1 MTSLIETIARTPADI
16 RRPSFPI
23 NYGGQA
29 LTGLAIILTAF
40 GGLAA
45 WSATAPLSTAA
56 IAAGTVVVD
65 SNRKTVQHL
74 QGGIVRDILV
84 RDGIRVQE
92 GDVLLRLDPTQ
103 SRAMSQMLQGQV
115 DAGRAEE
122 ARLLAERE
130 GARALAFPSD
140 LHARARTE
148 TSLSELLSGQERL
161 FQARR
166 QSIEGQTS
174 ILRNRIAQSN
184 DQISGLQLQESAK
197 QRQMALVKQ
206 ELDGLRSLAERGNAP
221 QNKVLA
227 FEREV
232 EQLNADR
239 GDILARIATVRQAI
253 GEAELQI
260 TQTRKSFLE
269 SVETDL
275 KNVQV
280 RLFEVTERFNANK
293 AELSRME
300 IRAPVT
306 GVVVDM
312 AVHSVDGVV
321 TPGGRILDIVP
332 EDDLLVIEAQV
343 RPNDIDG
350 LHIGMPA
357 DIRFPTFN
365 RRTTPTFHGTV
376 TRLSAD
382 RLVDPRTNVPFFSA
396 RIKIDPE
403 SKEHMTGLTV
413 MPGMPTEVILKKGER
428 TLMSYLMAPLEDT
441 FIKAL
446 RE

>member
-65 SNRKTVQHL
+65 SNRKTIQHL

-148 TSLSELLSGQERL
+148 TSLSELLSGQEHRGSDL
-161 FQARR
+161 DPAQPYRPVERPDQRASVAGIGQAAPDG
-166 QSIEGQTS
+166 SGQAGTGRS
-174 ILRNRIAQSN
+174 AQS
-184 DQISGLQLQESAK
+184 G
-197 QRQMALVKQ
+197 
-206 ELDGLRSLAERGNAP
+206 
-221 QNKVLA
+221 
-227 FEREV
+227 
-232 EQLNADR
+232 
-239 GDILARIATVRQAI
+239 
-253 GEAELQI
+253 
-260 TQTRKSFLE
+260 
-269 SVETDL
+269 
-275 KNVQV
+275 
-280 RLFEVTERFNANK
+280 
-293 AELSRME
+293 
-300 IRAPVT
+300 
-306 GVVVDM
+306 
-312 AVHSVDGVV
+312 
-321 TPGGRILDIVP
+321 
-332 EDDLLVIEAQV
+332 
-343 RPNDIDG
+343 
-350 LHIGMPA
+350 
-357 DIRFPTFN
+357 
-365 RRTTPTFHGTV
+365 
-376 TRLSAD
+376 
-382 RLVDPRTNVPFFSA
+382 
-396 RIKIDPE
+396 
-403 SKEHMTGLTV
+403 
-413 MPGMPTEVILKKGER
+413 
-428 TLMSYLMAPLEDT
+428 
-441 FIKAL
+441 
-446 RE
+446 

>member
-1 MTSLIETIARTPADI
+1 
-16 RRPSFPI
+16 
-23 NYGGQA
+23 
-29 LTGLAIILTAF
+29 
-40 GGLAA
+40 
-45 WSATAPLSTAA
+45 
-56 IAAGTVVVD
+56 
-65 SNRKTVQHL
+65 
-74 QGGIVRDILV
+74 
-84 RDGIRVQE
+84 
-92 GDVLLRLDPTQ
+92 
-103 SRAMSQMLQGQV
+103 
-115 DAGRAEE
+115 
-122 ARLLAERE
+122 
-130 GARALAFPSD
+130 
-140 LHARARTE
+140 
-148 TSLSELLSGQERL
+148 
-161 FQARR
+161 
-166 QSIEGQTS
+166 
-174 ILRNRIAQSN
+174 
-184 DQISGLQLQESAK
+184 
-197 QRQMALVKQ
+197 
-206 ELDGLRSLAERGNAP
+206 
-221 QNKVLA
+221 
-227 FEREV
+227 
-232 EQLNADR
+232 
-239 GDILARIATVRQAI
+239 
-253 GEAELQI
+253 
-260 TQTRKSFLE
+260 
-269 SVETDL
+269 
-275 KNVQV
+275 
-280 RLFEVTERFNANK
+280 
-293 AELSRME
+293 
-300 IRAPVT
+300 
-306 GVVVDM
+306 M